1 MSFLLPLW
9 PGNPGRLNAVDTFME
24 FPQPL
29 HPTASLSGHPS
40 REKGWEVIRHHAWM
54 TMGAGV
60 LPIAVLDL
68 WAVAT
73 IQVEMIRQ
81 LCDVY
86 QVPFEKQ
93 KIKAVV
99 AAASVSL
106 LARGGVRYF
115 MKRMPLVG
123 PILGGASMALMTGA
137 STLALGHLF
146 SSHLEAGGEMS
157 GFPPRR
163 WKQQF
168 LETVAEAMKKVTPGS
183 TPAQP

>member
-1 MSFLLPLW
+1 
-9 PGNPGRLNAVDTFME
+9 ME
-24 FPQPL
+24 FPQSIQ
-29 HPTASLSGHPS
+29 PTTSLSGHLS
-40 REKGWEVIRHHAWM
+40 REKGWEVIRHHAWL
-54 TMGAGV
+54 TMGAGA
-60 LPIAVLDL
+60 LPVAVLDL
-68 WAVAT
+68 WAVAA

-123 PILGGASMALMTGA
+123 PVLGGASVALMTGA

-157 GFPPRR
+157 EFPPRR
-163 WKQQF
+163 WKKLF
-168 LETVAEAMKKVTPGS
+168 LETVAEAMKKVTPGA
-183 TPAQP
+183 TQVQP